1 MTKHFKGRGE
11 NAKAVVKKRN
21 VFAKKTLNLSE
32 LYIVHLECKELHSAK
47 KLSHINHIP
56 RKLKKDRIKNL

>member
-11 NAKAVVKKRN
+11 NAKAVVKN
-21 VFAKKTLNLSE
+21 VMCLQRKLSTFLNSMF
-32 LYIVHLECKELHSAK
+32 VHLECKELHSAK